1 MLQMLWTRPALP
13 RAKSVAFNQCS
24 AQSHRSQRGHMLLFA
39 AGMALAS
46 VFSIAKPA
54 NAWAQAAA
62 PQKTNIEG
70 TWQGTLHIPQHDLRI
85 VLKVTKDPAGALSAI
100 NYSIDQG
107 GTPIPVSKITFQDS
121 ELKFSVDALDG
132 NYDGKMSADGNSIA
146 GQWTQGQPLALVF
159 ERATNDT
166 AWAIPEPP
174 PKLPAM
180 PADANPTFEVATIK
194 PSKPD
199 QPGKMFG
206 VRGARFT
213 TINTTLAD
221 LIQFAYDVQE
231 KQVLNGPPWLE
242 TDKFDIAAQPDI
254 PGTFTDKQ
262 LKSMIQKL
270 LADRFQLK
278 FHKDSKELSAYVL
291 TVAKTG
297 SKLKKSEGDPS
308 GLPALYFR
316 QLGALTVRNA
326 TMSDFSHL
334 LQAAVLDRPVVDQTG
349 LDGRYDFLLKWTPDE
364 SQFAGMG
371 IKIPPPTDAADA
383 PPPLFTAI
391 QEQIGLRLEA
401 GKAPVPVL
409 VLDHVEK
416 PSGN

>member
-1 MLQMLWTRPALP
+1 MLQMPWRLSVLP
-13 RAKSVAFNQCS
+13 RDKSVVQNTS
-24 AQSHRSQRGHMLLFA
+24 AVHQLGLRLVRGLLF
-39 AGMALAS
+39 GVSLALAGVTGIS
-46 VFSIAKPA
+46 RPVY
-54 NAWAQAAA
+54 AQAQPVA
-62 PQKTNIEG
+62 PQKASIEG

-85 VLKVTKDPAGALSAI
+85 VLKVSKNPAGALTAI
-100 NYSIDQG
+100 NYSIDQ
-107 GTPIPVSKITFQDS
+107 TFQTPVSKITFQDS
-121 ELKFSVDALDG
+121 ELKFSIEAIDG
-132 NYDGKMSADGNSIA
+132 SYDGKMAADGNSIG
-146 GQWTQGQPLALVF
+146 GQWTQGQSLALVF
-159 ERATNDT
+159 ERATPET
-166 AWAIPEPP
+166 EWAIPEPP
-174 PKLPAM
+174 AKLPAM
-180 PADANPTFEVATIK
+180 AADAKPSFDVVTIK

-213 TINTTLAD
+213 TINTTLGD
-221 LIQFAYDVQE
+221 LIKFAYDIQD
-231 KQVLNGPPWLE
+231 KQILDGPPWLE

-254 PGTFTDKQ
+254 PGTFNDKQ
-262 LKSMIQKL
+262 LKSMVQKL

-278 FHKDSKELSAYVL
+278 FHKDTKELSAYVL
-291 TVAKTG
+291 TVSKTG

-308 GLPALYFR
+308 GLPALFFR
-316 QLGALTVRNA
+316 QLGVLTVTNA

-334 LQAAVLDRPVVDQTG
+334 MQAAVLDRPVVDQTG
-349 LDGRYDFLLKWTPDE
+349 LEGRWDFLLKWTPDE

-371 IKIPPPTDAADA
+371 IKVPPPTDAAADA

-391 QEQIGLRLEA
+391 QEQIGLKLEA

>member
-1 MLQMLWTRPALP
+1 MLQMPRRLSAILCENFDNAQPVRRLSFGRTLLLGAGIAL
-13 RAKSVAFNQCS
+13 AGVV
-24 AQSHRSQRGHMLLFA
+24 
-39 AGMALAS
+39 GMATPMA
-46 VFSIAKPA
+46 
-54 NAWAQAAA
+54 AWAQAAA
-62 PQKTNIEG
+62 PQKVSIEG
-70 TWQGTLHIPQHDLRI
+70 TWQGTLHIPNHDLRI
-85 VLKVTKDPAGALSAI
+85 VLKVSKNPAGALTAI

-132 NYDGKMSADGNSIA
+132 SYDGKMSSDSNSIA
-146 GQWTQGQPLALVF
+146 GQWTQGQSLALVF
-159 ERATNDT
+159 ERATPDSE
-166 AWAIPEPP
+166 WAIPEPP
-174 PKLPAM
+174 PKLAAM

-206 VRGARFT
+206 VNGARFT
-213 TINTTLAD
+213 TINTTLGD
-221 LIQFAYDVQE
+221 LIKFAYDIQN
-231 KQVLNGPPWLE
+231 KQILDGPPWLE

-262 LKSMIQKL
+262 LKTMVQKL

-278 FHKDSKELSAYVL
+278 FHKDTKELSAYIL
-291 TVAKTG
+291 TVSKTG

-308 GLPALYFR
+308 GLPGLWFR
-316 QLGALTVRNA
+316 GLGVLTVTNA

-334 LQAAVLDRPVVDQTG
+334 MQAAVLDRPVVDQTG
-349 LDGRYDFLLKWTPDE
+349 LEGRWDFLLKWTPDE

-371 IKIPPPTDAADA
+371 VKVPPPTDAADA

-391 QEQIGLRLEA
+391 QEQIGLKLEA
-401 GKAPVPVL
+401 GKAPVSVL